1 MGAAMAATL
10 GRTGFD
16 VVVFNRTRSSADR
29 VAAAVGA
36 RVAETAREAAA
47 AADIVISSL
56 ADDAAL
62 EAVYTGP
69 DGVAAGLRAGTVAAD
84 TSTIDPGTVRGL
96 LAPVE
101 AAGAA
106 LIDAPVSGSVGLVEA
121 GKLTIMVG
129 GEASALD
136 LARPALEALSARIF
150 HMGPL
155 GTGATMKLAV
165 NALVHATNTALA
177 EALVL
182 AEKAGVDRALA
193 YEVFAAGAGGSPFV
207 QYKKEAYL
215 HPDEAPVAFSLDLAA
230 KDLQLIMALAE
241 RVGAPMD
248 QGEAN
253 LDVTLAA
260 IGGGFGARD
269 MSAIAQHLRS

>member
-29 VAAAVGA
+29 VAAAIGA